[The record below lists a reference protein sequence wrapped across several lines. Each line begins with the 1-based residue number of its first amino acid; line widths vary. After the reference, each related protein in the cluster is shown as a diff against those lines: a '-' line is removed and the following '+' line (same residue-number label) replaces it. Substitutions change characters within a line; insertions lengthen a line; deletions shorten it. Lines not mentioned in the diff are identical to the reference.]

1 MRPARQKQ
9 IIALH
14 LEGLANVN
22 KKLETLQ
29 ESITDAIKKGEKWLE
44 EKDDEGET
52 FLEMNQFLAK
62 ESCRCLET
70 CFNIANDNEEINIS
84 DEARKCSSE
93 SEARHSLSTRVKVDP
108 NECEL
113 SSMQFN
119 ESNQRYSQGTE
130 ERISELSKK
139 YEHLTTLMETF
150 LQKIESLEKDCMG
163 KQQIEE
169 FARSQLNIDTEM
181 NSRSQLNIDTK
192 MNSRSQLN
200 IDTEMNSRS
209 QLNIDTEMNS
219 RSQLNIDTKMN
230 SRSQLNIDTEMNSRS
245 QLNIDTEMNSRS
257 QLNIDTKMNSRLSDV
272 TNEINAIKEYIKL
285 HTESLSQRIKTC
297 EKHFENAAVLKIE
310 DESASNLLDLDSSK
324 TTQDWFELD
333 LSEIAS
339 HCEKRSTAVLR
350 RQEQYEQSIS
360 SKVDEIS
367 KQLNS
372 LKHFV
377 ENYPEQM
384 SYFLP
389 DQRSREN
396 VRKILDIS
404 DRMLERA
411 DQMKMIIEKQK
422 ELQVKFEKFSEA
434 VKSDQ
439 LKTNLS
445 LATLTSD
452 HQTASSKIYQIEIC
466 ISDLLQL
473 KKMIVSNWNLN
484 KETTQTM
491 QSNIEALDSNSKHL
505 AKNIKENKTFL
516 MDISLEIQ
524 DLKKYTETLP
534 TTLTQTRTS
543 HDEVMMTLQKK
554 FTRVDV
560 KISEFVNDIETMSKE
575 IYRLRGNNVTEAF
588 CTQVG
593 PYKQTDIIKDEVIKL
608 FSNPVNIHSTLP
620 INYNAETGKYTAPC
634 DGLYLVSLVAE
645 NVNGLKVNFGVTKV
659 SGYGSQGG
667 HTMAHTYH
675 NDATSCFVV
684 PLILRKDD
692 QLFIKSL
699 HDYSSLKWL
708 EDCNDV
714 LTFIQMNQFLVT
726 EPTRCLQTRQ
736 GIASGEDDVS
746 PSNTEVKKHEIQ
758 L

>member
-29 ESITDAIKKGEKWLE
+29 ESVTDAIKKGEKWLE

-62 ESCRCLET
+62 ESCRCLEM
-70 CFNIANDNEEINIS
+70 CFNIANENEEMNIS
-84 DEARKCSSE
+84 DEASKCFSE
-93 SEARHSLSTRVKVDP
+93 SEARHSLSTRVKDDT

-139 YEHLTTLMETF
+139 YENLTTLMETF

-169 FARSQLNIDTEM
+169 LAR
-181 NSRSQLNIDTK
+181 R
-192 MNSRSQLN
+192 
-200 IDTEMNSRS
+200 
-209 QLNIDTEMNS
+209 
-219 RSQLNIDTKMN
+219 
-230 SRSQLNIDTEMNSRS
+230 
-245 QLNIDTEMNSRS
+245 

-272 TNEINAIKEYIKL
+272 INEINAFKEYTKL
-285 HTESLSQRIKTC
+285 DTESLSQRIKTC

-310 DESASNLLDLDSSK
+310 DESASNLLDLDSSR
-324 TTQDWFELD
+324 TTLDWFELD
-333 LSEIAS
+333 LNEIAS

-367 KQLNS
+367 KQLNT

-396 VRKILDIS
+396 IRKILDIS

-422 ELQVKFEKFSEA
+422 ELQVKFDKFSEV

-445 LATLTSD
+445 LATLISD

-484 KETTQTM
+484 KETTLTL
-491 QSNIEALDSNSKHL
+491 QSNMEALDSNSKHL

-524 DLKKYTETLP
+524 DLKKYTETLS
-534 TTLTQTRTS
+534 TALTQTRTS
-543 HDEVMMTLQKK
+543 YDEVMMTLQKK

-575 IYRLRGNNVTEAF
+575 IYQLRFYNVTEAF

-645 NVNGLKVNFGVTKV
+645 NVNGLKVHFGVTKV

-667 HTMAHTYH
+667 HTMVHTYH
-675 NDATSCFVV
+675 NEVTSCFVV

-699 HDYSSLKWL
+699 HDYSSLKL
-708 EDCNDV
+708 AVHSFFSCILLRKFVN
-714 LTFIQMNQFLVT
+714 
-726 EPTRCLQTRQ
+726 
-736 GIASGEDDVS
+736 
-746 PSNTEVKKHEIQ
+746 SN
-758 L
+758 

>member
-1 MRPARQKQ
+1 
-9 IIALH
+9 
-14 LEGLANVN
+14 
-22 KKLETLQ
+22 
-29 ESITDAIKKGEKWLE
+29 
-44 EKDDEGET
+44 
-52 FLEMNQFLAK
+52 
-62 ESCRCLET
+62 
-70 CFNIANDNEEINIS
+70 
-84 DEARKCSSE
+84 
-93 SEARHSLSTRVKVDP
+93 
-108 NECEL
+108 
-113 SSMQFN
+113 MQFN

-139 YEHLTTLMETF
+139 YENLTTLMETF

-169 FARSQLNIDTEM
+169 LARSQLNIDTKM

-200 IDTEMNSRS
+200 IDTK
-209 QLNIDTEMNS
+209 MNS

-230 SRSQLNIDTEMNSRS
+230 SRSQLNIDTKMNSRS
-245 QLNIDTEMNSRS
+245 QLNIDTKMNSRSQLNIDTKMNSRSQLNIDTKMNSRSQLNIDTKMNSRSQLNIDTKMNSRSQLNIDTKMNSRS

-272 TNEINAIKEYIKL
+272 TNEINAMKEYIKL

-310 DESASNLLDLDSSK
+310 DESASNLLDLNSSK

-434 VKSDQ
+434 VKCDQ

-473 KKMIVSNWNLN
+473 KKMIVSYWNMN

-560 KISEFVNDIETMSKE
+560 KIQINCVNYMKIIGAVFEICVQISEFVNDIETMSKE
-575 IYRLRGNNVTEAF
+575 IYQPSKLRCFDNLGIVF
-588 CTQVG
+588 
-593 PYKQTDIIKDEVIKL
+593 Y
-608 FSNPVNIHSTLP
+608 F
-620 INYNAETGKYTAPC
+620 
-634 DGLYLVSLVAE
+634 
-645 NVNGLKVNFGVTKV
+645 LK
-659 SGYGSQGG
+659 
-667 HTMAHTYH
+667 
-675 NDATSCFVV
+675 TS
-684 PLILRKDD
+684 
-692 QLFIKSL
+692 
-699 HDYSSLKWL
+699 
-708 EDCNDV
+708 
-714 LTFIQMNQFLVT
+714 
-726 EPTRCLQTRQ
+726 
-736 GIASGEDDVS
+736 
-746 PSNTEVKKHEIQ
+746 
-758 L
+758 